1 MIVINKSDQPKSAIL
16 WKEKLSRRLDIF
28 EYAEQ
33 HKACAV
39 HTNEYEIGGK
49 KYIVHSH
56 FVGNKD
62 IDKVLSEIAVDRAL
76 SEVLYNADDN
86 KYTDV
91 KADYDSNKIA

>member
-1 MIVINKSDQPKSAIL
+1 MQ
-16 WKEKLSRRLDIF
+16 
-28 EYAEQ
+28 
-33 HKACAV
+33 
-39 HTNEYEIGGK
+39 
-49 KYIVHSH
+49 YIVHSH